1 MDDRTKVLQ
10 LLAEGPED
18 AYELGR
24 KLGMSRNL
32 LFSLL
37 MRMEKEDSI
46 VWNGRNW
53 AVKPPS
59 DSKQSGP
66 PDTSHAF
73 QGGPDA

>member
-1 MDDRTKVLQ
+1 MDDSTRILK

-66 PDTSHAF
+66 PDASHPS